1 MLAPSVGAAIMLI
14 TGWRGIFG
22 AVGALTLILLV
33 GTFYGLPESHR
44 PVPDRPQTHPFR
56 IYTSLLTHRQF
67 VGYLIAA
74 AANGA
79 SYFTYMALSPLIL
92 MTIYNLSPSQYALLM
107 AVNGGALIAATQIN
121 RWLLRRISPRQIL
134 HRAGLSAALLILPI
148 ILFGFTLFGGLPVL
162 IGLVCLVTMSGGFI
176 QANSMAIALNAE
188 PAHVGSAAA
197 LFGAAMFGSGT
208 LASMAGGMLYDGTP
222 RPLMFLM
229 AIMLAIMALSLK
241 ILAQEMQ

>member
-1 MLAPSVGAAIMLI
+1 M
-14 TGWRGIFG
+14 
-22 AVGALTLILLV
+22 
-33 GTFYGLPESHR
+33 
-44 PVPDRPQTHPFR
+44 
-56 IYTSLLTHRQF
+56 SLLAQRKF

-79 SYFTYMALSPLIL
+79 SYFTYLALSPLIL
-92 MTIYNLSPSQYALLM
+92 MNIYRLSPSQYALLM
-107 AVNGGALIAATQIN
+107 AINGGTLIAATQLN

-134 HRAGLSAALLILPI
+134 HCAGLSAAFLILPI
-148 ILFGFTLFGGLPVL
+148 FLFGFCLSGGLPVL

-176 QANSMAIALNAE
+176 QANAMAIALSGEA
-188 PAHVGSAAA
+188 AHAGSAAA

-208 LASMAGGMLYDGTP
+208 FVSMAGSMLYDGTP

-241 ILAQEMQ
+241 MLAQERQQNA